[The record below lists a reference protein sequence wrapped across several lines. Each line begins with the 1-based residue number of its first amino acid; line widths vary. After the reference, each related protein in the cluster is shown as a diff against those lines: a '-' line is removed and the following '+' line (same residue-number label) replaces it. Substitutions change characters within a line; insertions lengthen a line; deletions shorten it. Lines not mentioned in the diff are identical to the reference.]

1 MARGLLI
8 DKAEGTAVVA
18 LTQTIKQGLAEGQPK
33 PIVRI
38 LLQFNDM
45 DLARGIFDLQTQVFL
60 PHQHLEINQISGPH
74 PVDAEQ
80 AITRLKTQ
88 LLTNRSRFNAD
99 HNSGLGES
107 IGRRSPGIF

>member
-1 MARGLLI
+1 MARGLLVYET
-8 DKAEGTAVVA
+8 EGTAIVA
-18 LTQTIKQGLAEGQPK
+18 LAQTIKQSLTEGQPK
-33 PIVRI
+33 PIIRI

-88 LLTNRSRFNAD
+88 FLANRSRFNAD

-107 IGRRSPGIF
+107 IS

>member
-1 MARGLLI
+1 VALGLLI

-18 LTQTIKQGLAEGQPK
+18 LAQTIKQGLAEGQPK

-74 PVDAEQ
+74 PVDAEE

-88 LLTNRSRFNAD
+88 LLSNRTRFNAD

-107 IGRRSPGIF
+107 IGRRSPWII